1 MDITMH
7 LLSVLKILVAGI
19 CGFLIGFERKNR
31 AKEAGIRTH
40 FIVATAS
47 ALMMIVSQYASS
59 DGDPTRIAAQVVS
72 GIGFLGA
79 GMIFVHNR
87 AISGLTTAAGVWA
100 TSGIGMAIGADLY
113 IEGIACTL
121 IILGIQTLFRNFG
134 WMKGHNAKQ
143 LSVLTDYSENKQTE
157 IESLLKDNGIVVEST
172 TMHRYDSGSK
182 IRFVMSIETP
192 SNMMEQDVLN
202 LFGEECS
209 IISH

>member
-1 MDITMH
+1 MDIWIHFSMI
-7 LLSVLKILVAGI
+7 VRVFIAGI

-40 FIVATAS
+40 FIVAAAS
-47 ALMMIVSQYASS
+47 ALMMIVSQYASA

-100 TSGIGMAIGADLY
+100 TSGIGMAIGCGLY
-113 IEGIACTL
+113 IEGIATTL
-121 IILGIQTLFRNFG
+121 IILLVQTIFRNFG
-134 WMKGHNAKQ
+134 WMKGHTAKQ
-143 LSVLTDYSENKQTE
+143 LSILTDYADDMQEQVE
-157 IESLLKDNGIVVEST
+157 GLLKANNITVEST
-172 TMHRYDSGSK
+172 TMHKYDNGTK
-182 IRFVMSIETP
+182 IRFVMSVETP
-192 SNMMEQDVLN
+192 HGMKEQDVIN
-202 LFGEECS
+202 LFGSECS

>member
-1 MDITMH
+1 MDISIH
-7 LLSVLKILVAGI
+7 LAMIVRVFIGGI

-40 FIVATAS
+40 FIVAAAS
-47 ALMMIVSQYASS
+47 ALMMIVSQYASA

-100 TSGIGMAIGADLY
+100 TSGIGMAIGCGLY
-113 IEGIACTL
+113 VEGIATTL
-121 IILGIQTLFRNFG
+121 IILLVQTIFRNFG
-134 WMKGHNAKQ
+134 WMKGHTAKQ
-143 LSVLTDYSENKQTE
+143 LSILTDYADDMQEQVE
-157 IESLLKDNGIVVEST
+157 GLLKANNITVEST
-172 TMHRYDSGSK
+172 TMHRYDNGSK

-192 SNMMEQDVLN
+192 HGMKEQDVLN
-202 LFGEECS
+202 LFSSECS

>member
-1 MDITMH
+1 MDFEVHFFMIFR
-7 LLSVLKILVAGI
+7 VFVAGI

-40 FIVATAS
+40 FIVAAAS

-100 TSGIGMAIGADLY
+100 TSGIGMAIGCGLY
-113 IEGIACTL
+113 FEGIATSL
-121 IILGIQTLFRNFG
+121 IILFVQTIFRNFG
-134 WMKGHNAKQ
+134 WMKGHTAKQ
-143 LSVLTDYSENKQTE
+143 LSILTEYADDMQEQ
-157 IESLLKDNGIVVEST
+157 IEGLLKANNISVEST
-172 TMHRYDSGSK
+172 TMHRYDNGTK

-192 SNMMEQDVLN
+192 HGMKEQDVLN
-202 LFGEECS
+202 LFGGECS
-209 IISH
+209 VISH

>member
-1 MDITMH
+1 MDFGMH
-7 LLSVLKILVAGI
+7 MISVFRILLAGL
-19 CGFLIGFERKNR
+19 CGFTIGLERKNR

-40 FIVATAS
+40 FIVAAAS
-47 ALMMIVSQYASS
+47 ALMMVVSQYASN

-100 TSGIGMAIGADLY
+100 TSGIGMSLGCGLY
-113 IEGIACTL
+113 IEGIATTL
-121 IILGIQTLFRNFG
+121 IILLIQTVFRRFG

-143 LSVLTDYSENKQTE
+143 LSVIVDYSDDVQTRVE
-157 IESLLKDNGIVVEST
+157 ELLKSNGIVVEST
-172 TMHRYDSGSK
+172 TLHRCENGEK
-182 IRFVMSIETP
+182 VRFVMSIETP
-192 SNMMEQDVLN
+192 YGMKEQSVIA
-202 LFGEECS
+202 LFDGDCS